1 MVSRI
6 LTLSLVLSLLA
17 CESSYTEPYALYRAP
32 FDPQVET
39 IDEVVRFIYEVADR
53 WNLETE
59 QEDRGSAKFLTSGQD
74 AFYILLLIKDDGVI
88 SIGNMGFGAK
98 LSLMVIDYEHLP
110 IAELDRLT
118 EEVKSGLEGRFGLE
132 FCPVDPYT
140 SLCEE

>member
-6 LTLSLVLSLLA
+6 LALLLTLNLLA
-17 CESSYTEPYALYRAP
+17 CSSSYTEPYALYRAP

-39 IDEVVRFIYEVADR
+39 IDEVVRFIYDIADK

-59 QEDRGSAKFLTSGQD
+59 QEDRGRAKYLTFGMD
-74 AFYILLLIKDDGVI
+74 AFYILLLLEDDGI
-88 SIGNMGFGAK
+88 MSIGNMGFGTK
-98 LSLMVIDYEHLP
+98 LSIMVMDFGHLP
-110 IAELDRLT
+110 VVELDRLT
-118 EEVKSGLEGRFGLE
+118 EEVKGGLERQFGLE